1 MANKEVR
8 TIKVKSIQ
16 IASNILPTLETGI
29 SSWKKMKKVI
39 GYVLPF
45 NKIKVLIKVQRKSI
59 GYTENWQDWKDDI
72 KIDSVKCI

>member
-1 MANKEVR
+1 
-8 TIKVKSIQ
+8 
-16 IASNILPTLETGI
+16 
-29 SSWKKMKKVI
+29 MKKVI

-45 NKIKVLIKVQRKSI
+45 NNNMKQKQVSKVYTKIKVQRKSI